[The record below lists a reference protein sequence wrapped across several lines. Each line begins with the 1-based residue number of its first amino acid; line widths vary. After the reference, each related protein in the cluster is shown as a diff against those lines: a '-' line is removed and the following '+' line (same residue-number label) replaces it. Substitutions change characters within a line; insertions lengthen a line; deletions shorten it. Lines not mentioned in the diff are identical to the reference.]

1 MTGIN
6 DVNAKLEEASA
17 LDKEDKELTKEE
29 HAINFA
35 KVLSEIDRAMD
46 PFREHRRDL
55 KKMYQDNVWLNKDEQ
70 TAIAKAYRC
79 LKKDEDISKV
89 VEYVD
94 LLKKNN
100 VKV

>member
-6 DVNAKLEEASA
+6 DTNAKPEEMSD
-17 LDKEDKELTKEE
+17 LDKEDRELTKEE

-35 KVLSEIDRAMD
+35 KVLSEIERSIE
-46 PFREHRRDL
+46 PFKEHKRDV
-55 KKMYQDNVWLNKDEQ
+55 KKMYEDNLWLSKTEQ
-70 TAIAKAYRC
+70 TAISKAFRS
-79 LKKDEDISKV
+79 LKKDEDFTAV
-89 VEYVD
+89 VEYLD